1 VKNSFVK
8 TAGFTL
14 IELVVVLVIVAIMAA
29 AAVPKFI
36 GLQTD
41 ARISVIQGVEGAL
54 RSAATLVYSKALI
67 DGIEQDATGT
77 VSVITGSVAVVYG
90 YPAATN
96 AGIAAAVDISSDIS
110 ATAGTNIETFA
121 LRTSCSVVY
130 NEATSA
136 TAPATVSAP
145 TTTGC

>member
-1 VKNSFVK
+1 MKNSFLK
-8 TAGFTL
+8 AKGFTL

-54 RSAATLVYSKALI
+54 RSAATLVYSKSLI

-90 YPAATN
+90 YPAASAT
-96 AGIAAAVDISSDIS
+96 GIDAAIDISSDIVPS
-110 ATAGTNIETFA
+110 ATRTFT
-121 LRTSCSVVY
+121 LRTNCYVIY
-130 NEATSA
+130 NAATSA
-136 TAPATVSAP
+136 SAPATVSAP
-145 TTTGC
+145 VTTGC